1 MNKNYVSHNTAI
13 ALSLALI
20 CVLASVSLVLF
31 EGMSAGILFFTGYLV
46 IAAVSSAFKDKKYY
60 SRRAWG

>member
-1 MNKNYVSHNTAI
+1 MSKNYVSHNTTI

-20 CVLASVSLVLF
+20 CVLASVSLIVF
-31 EGMSAGILFFTGYLV
+31 EGMNTGILLFTGYLV
-46 IAAVSSAFKDKKYY
+46 IAAISSAFKDKKYY

>member
-1 MNKNYVSHNTAI
+1 MSKNYIGHNMAI
-13 ALSLALI
+13 PLSLALI
-20 CVLASVSLVLF
+20 CVLASVSLILF

>member
-1 MNKNYVSHNTAI
+1 MSKNNVSHNTAI

-20 CVLASVSLVLF
+20 CVLASVSLIVF
-31 EGMSAGILFFTGYLV
+31 EGMNTGILFFTGYLV

>member
-1 MNKNYVSHNTAI
+1 MSKNYVRHNTAI
-13 ALSLALI
+13 AISLALI